1 MEGKL
6 DKRKAEFF
14 VSLLLMFFSIFIL
27 VSDELV
33 EGGVETDLGSM
44 FLPRFVAVIIIIFS
58 LSIGVNSLKEM
69 KKEKEKEIN
78 SNNYISLKGYSGIF
92 LYLLSVFAYW
102 LIMPYMGFMISTILV
117 MIFIAF
123 LLGGKKWHK
132 IIIIFSFIAISINY
146 GTKEFLHVYLPA
158 WNLF

>member
-69 KKEKEKEIN
+69 KKEKEIN

-102 LIMPYMGFMISTILV
+102 LIMPYMGFMVSTILV